1 MEEEINVKM
10 VQKGEMFP
18 VEEIVASVK
27 FLTEEEIVLPEPNML
42 QEIIKIVTEGE
53 EDSHSGQEQE

>member
-1 MEEEINVKM
+1 MEEEINVKI
-10 VQKGEMFP
+10 VQKGEMCP
-18 VEEIVASVK
+18 VEEIVAAVK

-42 QEIIKIVTEGE
+42 QEIIKITTEGE

>member
-1 MEEEINVKM
+1 MEEEINVKI

-42 QEIIKIVTEGE
+42 PEIIKIITEGE

>member
-1 MEEEINVKM
+1 MEEEINVKI
-10 VQKGEMFP
+10 VQKEEMFP

-27 FLTEEEIVLPEPNML
+27 FLTEEEIVLQEPNML
-42 QEIIKIVTEGE
+42 PEIIRIVTEGE

>member
-1 MEEEINVKM
+1 MEEEIHDKIVK
-10 VQKGEMFP
+10 KEEIFP
-18 VEEIVASVK
+18 AEEIVASVK

-42 QEIIKIVTEGE
+42 QEIIKIITEGE

>member
-42 QEIIKIVTEGE
+42 PEIIKIVTEGE

>member
-1 MEEEINVKM
+1 MEEEINVKI

-27 FLTEEEIVLPEPNML
+27 FLTEEEIVLLEPNML
-42 QEIIKIVTEGE
+42 PEIIKIVTEGE

>member
-1 MEEEINVKM
+1 MEEEINVKI

-42 QEIIKIVTEGE
+42 PEIIKITTEGE

>member
-1 MEEEINVKM
+1 MEEEISVKI

-42 QEIIKIVTEGE
+42 PEIIKITTEGE

>member
-1 MEEEINVKM
+1 MEEEINVKI
-10 VQKGEMFP
+10 VQKEEIFP
-18 VEEIVASVK
+18 VEEIVVSAK

-42 QEIIKIVTEGE
+42 PEIIKIVTKGE

>member
-1 MEEEINVKM
+1 MEEEINVKI
-10 VQKGEMFP
+10 VQKEEMFP

>member
-1 MEEEINVKM
+1 MEEEIHDKI
-10 VQKGEMFP
+10 VQKEEIFP
-18 VEEIVASVK
+18 AEEIVASVK

-42 QEIIKIVTEGE
+42 QEIIKIITEGE

>member
-1 MEEEINVKM
+1 MEEEINVKI

-42 QEIIKIVTEGE
+42 QEIIKIITEGE
-53 EDSHSGQEQE
+53 EDSHLGQE

>member
-1 MEEEINVKM
+1 MEEEINVKI

-42 QEIIKIVTEGE
+42 QEIIKITTEGE

>member
-1 MEEEINVKM
+1 MEEEINVKI

-42 QEIIKIVTEGE
+42 PEIIKIITEGE
-53 EDSHSGQEQE
+53 EDSHLGQEQE

>member
-42 QEIIKIVTEGE
+42 PEIIKITTEGE

>member
-1 MEEEINVKM
+1 MEEEINVKI

-42 QEIIKIVTEGE
+42 PEISNITEE
-53 EDSHSGQEQE
+53 EDLPSGQEQEST

>member
-1 MEEEINVKM
+1 MEEEINVKI

-42 QEIIKIVTEGE
+42 PEIIKIVTERE

>member
-1 MEEEINVKM
+1 MEKEINAKFVQKEEI
-10 VQKGEMFP
+10 FP
-18 VEEIVASVK
+18 IEEIVASVK

-42 QEIIKIVTEGE
+42 PEIIKIVTEGE

>member
-1 MEEEINVKM
+1 MEEEINVKI

-42 QEIIKIVTEGE
+42 QEIIKIITEGE
-53 EDSHSGQEQE
+53 EDSHLGQEQE

>member
-1 MEEEINVKM
+1 MEEEINVKI
-10 VQKGEMFP
+10 VQKEEMFP

-42 QEIIKIVTEGE
+42 PEIIKIVTEGE

>member
-1 MEEEINVKM
+1 MEEEINVKI

-27 FLTEEEIVLPEPNML
+27 FLTEEEIVLLEPNML
-42 QEIIKIVTEGE
+42 PEIIKIITEGE

>member
-1 MEEEINVKM
+1 MEEEINVKI

-42 QEIIKIVTEGE
+42 PEIIKIVTEGE

>member
-1 MEEEINVKM
+1 MEEEINVKI

-42 QEIIKIVTEGE
+42 PEISNIAEE
-53 EDSHSGQEQE
+53 EDLPSGQEQEST

>member
-1 MEEEINVKM
+1 MEEEINVKI

>member
-1 MEEEINVKM
+1 MEEEINVKI

-42 QEIIKIVTEGE
+42 QEIIKIVTKGE

>member
-1 MEEEINVKM
+1 MEEEINVKI

-42 QEIIKIVTEGE
+42 PEIIRITTEGE

>member
-1 MEEEINVKM
+1 MEEEINVKI

-18 VEEIVASVK
+18 VEEIVTSVK

-42 QEIIKIVTEGE
+42 QEIIKITTEGE

>member
-1 MEEEINVKM
+1 MEEEINVKI

-42 QEIIKIVTEGE
+42 QEIIKIVIEGE

>member
-1 MEEEINVKM
+1 MEEEINVKI

-42 QEIIKIVTEGE
+42 QEIIKIITEGE

>member
-1 MEEEINVKM
+1 MEEEINVKI
-10 VQKGEMFP
+10 VQKEEMFP

-42 QEIIKIVTEGE
+42 QEIIKIITEGE
-53 EDSHSGQEQE
+53 EDSHLGQEQE

>member
-1 MEEEINVKM
+1 MEEEINVKI

-27 FLTEEEIVLPEPNML
+27 FLTEEEIVLPEPNTL
-42 QEIIKIVTEGE
+42 PEIIKIITEGE